1 MITIKYT
8 KDLTAKYMSH
18 LDMQRLLMRAIK
30 RAGFIPKYSMGHNPH
45 PILKMSPPIPLS
57 IVSIAEYFSIEIEHE
72 NALGLAEKLNLFLP
86 PGVRCLKAWKTAR
99 MPRITRYADATTY
112 SVENLSRIDIKKIAD
127 FLQTP
132 RGATLD
138 DISKNIIDV
147 IRKVGESNLIVSL
160 PTGRQNVRIDKF
172 LDAVNVTLG
181 VDLNLMD
188 VKKTN
193 LELLAGNYIDADLY
207 LSEMQDGLRYE

>member
-1 MITIKYT
+1 M
-8 KDLTAKYMSH
+8 
-18 LDMQRLLMRAIK
+18 
-30 RAGFIPKYSMGHNPH
+30 
-45 PILKMSPPIPLS
+45 
-57 IVSIAEYFSIEIEHE
+57 
-72 NALGLAEKLNLFLP
+72 
-86 PGVRCLKAWKTAR
+86 
-99 MPRITRYADATTY
+99 
-112 SVENLSRIDIKKIAD
+112 
-127 FLQTP
+127 
-132 RGATLD
+132 D
-138 DISKNIIDV
+138 DISKNIIDA
-147 IRKVGESNLIVSL
+147 IRKVGESYLIVSL